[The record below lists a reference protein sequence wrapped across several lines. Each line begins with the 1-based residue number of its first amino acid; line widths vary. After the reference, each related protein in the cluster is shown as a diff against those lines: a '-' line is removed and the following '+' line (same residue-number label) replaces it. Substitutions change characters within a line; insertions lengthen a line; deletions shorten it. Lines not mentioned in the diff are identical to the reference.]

1 MKAENL
7 ELLDLMFD
15 NKRQYQIPVYQRN
28 YDWKKDNCLELFNDI
43 ISAYIN
49 EKSHFL
55 GTVVQVQQDEENG
68 IKKYIIIDGQQ
79 RYTSIYLL
87 LKALYDLSDGDDKE
101 TLKDLLFNKAS
112 RDFSN
117 DEKTKL
123 KLKPIKSDNEQFMKL
138 MYDKFDEMD
147 HTSNIY
153 INYEYFKTLI
163 NGKLNEGISI
173 RNIKNGISRLVI
185 VMISLKEPND
195 DPQLIF
201 ERINST
207 GEDLTLADKIR
218 NFLLMTDENMDELFE
233 EYWLPI
239 ENLIG
244 REKMESFF
252 QTYLVYK
259 IPELVKEKESY
270 QRFKKFADDNSITH
284 KEYLQELKKFSKYY
298 NAFIRESSSYSK
310 YVNRLLSA
318 FRLLGQSTIYPFL
331 LNVFDDFENGI
342 LTEDVLLEILK
353 LYINY
358 TIRRLITGVPSNS
371 LRGLYK
377 NLYKRIFTSNEK
389 KNNYLDSIYEFM
401 SSQLVGKD
409 TMPLNTSFKEGLINE
424 PIYKNGKLCKYLLS
438 IIENGFYSK
447 EEVTIDDTKTIEHIM
462 PQNNQSEDWK
472 NEIGNSYEFVYGK
485 YLHTLGNLTL
495 TGFNSEL
502 SDKSFL
508 EKKNEY
514 KKSKF
519 ILLNEDVINQEHW
532 RENEI
537 RNRAL
542 RLSNII
548 IKLLELPSLFE
559 QKLDV
564 ASSNRHTVND
574 GCDYT
579 GKKITSFMF
588 MGEVK
593 NVSTAKELLTK
604 FCESIYI
611 LKTDDFKEMAKSNY
625 KFANAECPFITYDS
639 SLLRTPKE
647 IGNSGIFI
655 ETNCSTNAI
664 IIVIR
669 KLIDLFDL
677 SFDDFVFYTE

>member
-43 ISAYIN
+43 ITAYKN

-55 GTVVQVQQDEENG
+55 GTVVQVQQDEENN

-101 TLKDLLFNKAS
+101 SLKELLFNKSS
-112 RDFSN
+112 REFSN

-138 MYDKFDEMD
+138 MYNKFDEMD

-153 INYEYFKTLI
+153 INYDYFKFLI
-163 NGKLNEGISI
+163 KEKLSEGITI

-218 NFLLMTDENMDELFE
+218 NFLLMTDEDMDELFD

-244 REKMESFF
+244 RDKMENFF

-270 QRFKKFADDNSITH
+270 QRFKKYADNNKITH
-284 KEYLQELKKFSKYY
+284 REYLEELKRFSKYY

-310 YVNRLLSA
+310 HINRLLSA

-331 LNVFDDFENGI
+331 LNVFDDFEKLI
-342 LTEDVLLEILK
+342 ITEDVLLEVLK
-353 LYINY
+353 LFINY
-358 TIRRLITGVPSNS
+358 TVRRLITGVPSNS

-377 NLYKRIFTSNEK
+377 NIYKRIFTSTESK
-389 KNNYLDSIYEFM
+389 SNYLNSIYNFM

-409 TMPLNTSFKEGLINE
+409 SMPINSLFKDKLLAE
-424 PIYKNGKLCKYLLS
+424 PVYKNAKLCKYLLS
-438 IIENGFYSK
+438 VIENGFYSK
-447 EEVTIDDTKTIEHIM
+447 EEVTIDDTKTIEHII
-462 PQNNQSEDWK
+462 PQNNQNDDWK
-472 NEIGNSYEFVYGK
+472 NEIGNSYEFVYEK

-502 SDKSFL
+502 SDKSFS
-508 EKKNEY
+508 EKKSEY
-514 KKSKF
+514 RKSKF
-519 ILLNEDVINQEHW
+519 LILNEDVINQEHW

-537 RNRAL
+537 WNRAL
-542 RLSNII
+542 RLSNN
-548 IKLLELPSLFE
+548 LLNLFKLPSVFDKAIE
-559 QKLDV
+559 INTN
-564 ASSNRHTVND
+564 NRHTLND
-574 GCDYT
+574 KCDYT

-593 NVSTAKELLTK
+593 NVSTSKDLLIK
-604 FCESIYI
+604 FCESLYI
-611 LKTDDFKEMAKSNY
+611 LFSGELNEMAKSNY
-625 KFANAECPFITYDS
+625 KFVNADCSFITYDKS
-639 SLLRTPKE
+639 RLRTPKE

-655 ETNCSTNAI
+655 ETNRSTNDI
-664 IIVIR
+664 IIVIG

-677 SFDDFVFYTE
+677 TSDDFIFYTE